1 MAQKAGTPVCLVRR
15 TTGVIPAVVRPSTSG
30 RAKTGRVP
38 TYRPSDPGARGQT
51 ADFHRHGWRT
61 EPGTR
66 ATSAASRAE
75 ARELL
80 ASAVRG
86 PLDDAV
92 RDQLIEGT
100 SGSTLALQELPGQ
113 LTADQLAGVPDLL
126 AVVEIGRRR
135 YAPARIAAQ
144 HVVEYHP
151 SHVYAKLDV
160 SSRTQ
165 LTRTLFD
172 INVIDV
178 SWPECGRPTGVA
190 AMVGA
195 AGFEPA
201 TSCV

>member
-1 MAQKAGTPVCLVRR
+1 VAKKAGTPVCLVRR

-38 TYRPSDPGARGQT
+38 TYRPPDPGARGQT

-100 SGSTLALQELPGQ
+100 SGSPLALQELPGQ
-113 LTADQLAGVPDLL
+113 LTADQLAGTSSLTCS
-126 AVVEIGRRR
+126 
-135 YAPARIAAQ
+135 
-144 HVVEYHP
+144 P
-151 SHVYAKLDV
+151 SLKSA
-160 SSRTQ
+160 
-165 LTRTLFD
+165 
-172 INVIDV
+172 
-178 SWPECGRPTGVA
+178 VA
-190 AMVGA
+190 ATPRLESLRSMWSSTTLV
-195 AGFEPA
+195 
-201 TSCV
+201 TSTPSSTSALAPSSLARCSKST